1 MQSADILRRKLT
13 VKETAAYLSVSKSW
27 LDKRRLDGNGPE
39 YLKLGRRVAYDLTD
53 LDNWAANN
61 RRRNTSE
68 IK

>member
-1 MQSADILRRKLT
+1 MQPAGISHRKLT

-27 LDKRRLDGNGPE
+27 LDKRRLDGNGPA
-39 YLKLGRRVAYDLTD
+39 YLKFGRRIAYDLVD
-53 LDNWAANN
+53 LENWAANN